1 MEINGEKVG
10 LEQDQEFLFFKKRTE
25 NENDTAEV
33 ERKMK

>member
-10 LEQDQEFLFFKKRTE
+10 LEQDQEFKKRTE

-33 ERKMK
+33 EKR